1 MLGRGPLAQI
11 SATFR
16 DQAQRQVWTDAVDLR
31 QIEPGQLIQ
40 HRAKIKAEVTGLLRS
55 MTWLGQRRGG
65 VGFVGRQR
73 GQDLLDLHIGNLA
86 TIRGECAPR
95 TRVFVGPPRVSSVTR
110 VVMNVRASSHARTPR
125 RT

>member
-40 HRAKIKAEVTGLLRS
+40 HRTKIEVEVAGLLRS
-55 MTWLGQRRGG
+55 VAWLGQRRGG
-65 VGFVGRQR
+65 VGFAGRQR
-73 GQDLLDLHIGNLA
+73 DQDLLDLRIAL
-86 TIRGECAPR
+86 IDP
-95 TRVFVGPPRVSSVTR
+95 
-110 VVMNVRASSHARTPR
+110 
-125 RT
+125 